1 MTLRVK
7 IPERAK
13 AAPSAA
19 EFQHTPVLLEDV
31 LRLVPAQ
38 ARMLAD
44 VTAGGGGHATALL
57 AQCSS
62 ASLFACDRDP
72 AAAAAA
78 RERLGPFGERVL
90 VKRLRF
96 SQLHHYVLLGTVDF
110 ILADLGVS
118 SHQLDVAARGFSFSE
133 DGPLDMRM
141 DPGDGGRTA
150 AELVNDADESSLLE
164 WFSTFGEERF
174 ARRIVKAL
182 LLARAR
188 APIAT
193 TGELARLVAG
203 AIPARFHRKGHH
215 PATKVFQALRI
226 AVNEELI
233 ELEALLARAPVILAP
248 GGVIAVISFHSLED
262 RMVKERF
269 REWEQPCT
277 CPSSMPRCVCGR
289 VPLGRRLTRKPIGAS
304 DAETAANPRS
314 RSAKL
319 RAFQLR

>member
-7 IPERAK
+7 IPERDR
-13 AAPSAA
+13 AAPSSA

-44 VTAGGGGHATALL
+44 VTAGGGGHAAALL

-118 SHQLDVAARGFSFSE
+118 SHQLDVAERGFSFSE

-141 DPGDGGRTA
+141 DPGDGGPTA

-203 AIPARFHRKGHH
+203 AVPARFHRKGHH

-226 AVNEELI
+226 AVNEELN

-269 REWEQPCT
+269 RGWEQPCT
-277 CPSSMPRCVCGR
+277 CPPSMPRCV
-289 VPLGRRLTRKPIGAS
+289 
-304 DAETAANPRS
+304 
-314 RSAKL
+314 
-319 RAFQLR
+319 